1 MKAARLTGPDRI
13 EYLDVPRP
21 MCGDDEVLVQ
31 VKCVGVCGTD
41 VEMYRG
47 TMAYFKMGWT
57 QYPITLGHE
66 WSGIVVECGREA
78 TGFAAGDRVTGDV
91 TIGCQYCENCL
102 RGLYNL
108 CLSKIEVG
116 LCRGKDGA
124 YAEYLTMPARHTFK
138 VPDEVTFEEAAMVE
152 PAATVVKAIR
162 KAPFE
167 PGAVCV
173 IQGDGPIGL
182 LALQAA
188 DACGAGKL
196 ILAGTVDA
204 KLQLG
209 RELGADVIVNV
220 RHQDLQEVVA
230 TVTGG
235 VGADYVMEASGSNE
249 ALQQAV
255 AIVRMGGTLNLVGLY
270 ETPVSEFDMG
280 NVVVRDLNIITS
292 VASPNVFP
300 QTLRLM
306 ARGRIR
312 TRPLI
317 SHELPLSEA
326 ARAFD
331 IQINHPAERMKIL
344 LHP

>member
-1 MKAARLTGPDRI
+1 MKAARLTGPNRI
-13 EYLDVPRP
+13 EYLDVPQP
-21 MCGDDEVLVQ
+21 ACADDEVLVQ
-31 VKCVGVCGTD
+31 VKSVGVCGTD

-66 WSGIVVECGREA
+66 WCGVVVECGEEV
-78 TGFAAGDRVTGDV
+78 TEFSVGDRVTGDV
-91 TIGCQYCENCL
+91 TIGCHRCENCL

-124 YAEYLTMPARHTFK
+124 YAEYLTMPARHTFR
-138 VPDEVTFEEAAMVE
+138 VPDSVTSEEAAMTE

-173 IQGDGPIGL
+173 ILGDGPIGL

-188 DACGAGKL
+188 SACGAGKL
-196 ILAGTVDA
+196 VLTGTVDA

-209 RELGADVIVNV
+209 RELGADIVVNV
-220 RHQDLQEVVA
+220 RQQDLQEIMEDL
-230 TVTGG
+230 THG
-235 VGADYVMEASGSNE
+235 VGADYVMEASGSVE
-249 ALQQAV
+249 AMQQAV
-255 AIVRMGGTLNLVGLY
+255 AIARMGGTVSVVGLP
-270 ETPVSEFDMG
+270 EVPVPEFDMG
-280 NVVVRDLNIITS
+280 NVAVRDLNIITS

-306 ARGRIR
+306 GKGKIR

-317 SHELPLSEA
+317 SHELPLSETA
-326 ARAFD
+326 KAFD
-331 IQINHPAERMKIL
+331 IQINHPAERMKIM

>member
-1 MKAARLTGPDRI
+1 MKAARLTGPNQI
-13 EYLDVPRP
+13 EYLDVPQP
-21 MCGDDEVLVQ
+21 VCADDEVLVQ

-41 VEMYRG
+41 AEMYRG

-66 WSGIVVECGREA
+66 WSGVVVERGRKVTE
-78 TGFAAGDRVTGDV
+78 FSVGDRVTGDV
-91 TIGCQYCENCL
+91 TIGCHRCENCL
-102 RGLYNL
+102 RGSYNL

-124 YAEYLTMPARHTFK
+124 YAEYLTMPARHTFR
-138 VPDEVTFEEAAMVE
+138 VPDTVSFEEAAMTE

-173 IQGDGPIGL
+173 ILGDGPIGL
-182 LALQAA
+182 LGLQAA
-188 DACGAGKL
+188 EACGAGKL
-196 ILAGTVDA
+196 VLTGTVDA

-209 RELGADVIVNV
+209 HELGADVVVNV
-220 RHQDLQEVVA
+220 RRQDLQEVIEDL
-230 TVTGG
+230 TGG
-235 VGADYVMEASGSNE
+235 VGADYVMEASGSVE
-249 ALQQAV
+249 AMQQAV
-255 AIVRMGGTLNLVGLY
+255 AIARMGGIVSVVGLP
-270 ETPVSEFDMG
+270 EIPVPEFDMG
-280 NVVVRDLNIITS
+280 NVAVRDLNIITS

-306 ARGRIR
+306 AKSKIR

-317 SHELPLSEA
+317 SHELPLSETVK
-326 ARAFD
+326 AFD
-331 IQINHPAERMKIL
+331 LQINHPAERLKIM